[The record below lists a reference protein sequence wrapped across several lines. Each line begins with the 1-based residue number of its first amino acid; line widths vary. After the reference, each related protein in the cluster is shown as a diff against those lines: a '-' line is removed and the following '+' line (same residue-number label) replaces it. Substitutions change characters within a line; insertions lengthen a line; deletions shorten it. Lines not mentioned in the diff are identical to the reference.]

1 MTVDGTDFKINH
13 PTIGIFDLERIQD
26 YYSYKINH
34 SGLRDEI
41 GVCIQTGHIV
51 WTVGPYKPGLYNDI
65 KIFCHTLIYN
75 LMSGEKV
82 EADKGYRGYPDQI
95 ETPDF
100 ISPETSEMRE
110 MKSKVRA
117 RHEMVN
123 GRLKTWGALKQAWR
137 HHHTHHGLAFRCIVI
152 MVQLSMEVDSP
163 VLQVEYHTPRIGT
176 EDRLEDND
184 ELNAARFEFRNY

>member
-1 MTVDGTDFKINH
+1 MTVDDTDFKINH
-13 PTIGIFDLERIQD
+13 PTIRIYDFERIQN

-34 SGLRDEI
+34 SGLRYEV

-51 WTVGPYKPGLYNDI
+51 WTAGPCKPI
-65 KIFCHTLIYN
+65 KIFLHALYYN

-82 EADKGYRGYPDQI
+82 EADKGCRGYPDKI

-100 ISPETSEMRE
+100 ISHQTSEMRE
-110 MKSKVRA
+110 MKSNVRL

-123 GRLKTWGALKQAWR
+123 GRLKNWGALKQTWR

>member
-34 SGLRDEI
+34 SGLRYEV

-51 WTVGPYKPGLYNDI
+51 WTAGPYKPGLYNDI